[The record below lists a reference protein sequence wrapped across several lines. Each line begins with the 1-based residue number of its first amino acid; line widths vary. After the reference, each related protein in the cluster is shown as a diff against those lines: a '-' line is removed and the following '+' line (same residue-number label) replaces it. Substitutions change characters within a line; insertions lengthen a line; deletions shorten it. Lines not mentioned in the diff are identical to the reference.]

1 MNKNNEL
8 VSFLSDVNKLMN
20 ESVYREISNTKD
32 KLDYLLDNEAIR
44 EKICWVLPNI
54 IDITEQLNL
63 SQEEGHGK
71 VYALSFPDVSPDINL
86 KTPIFAGLFLLQVMQ
101 GIINEKTEVIVEAG
115 GINTGYGLK
124 KLIEIFNL
132 KGQLYTSRY
141 FSERVLDE
149 LKADNFNII
158 QPEARE
164 DLALEEEFY
173 VKFVEDLKELRKN
186 GNIAPL
192 WHVKK
197 SFMVAEILAEKMY
210 SKNKNVFDDMEYLIT
225 GMGSGGS
232 LSAFCKILD
241 ISSNKNLKIIV
252 PEHEKS
258 PILWDTYPKEDL
270 SEMNIIDKNLNT
282 DNFYNLNS
290 KRVPHIVF
298 GPHYEKINN
307 KIPQKYLDS
316 IDGISLYSDEEWK
329 NISSLLDGQ
338 NISVGNSSSANL
350 VIAKKLAL
358 KGKNIITFIY
368 ESKRKYSKALLND

>member
-1 MNKNNEL
+1 MNKDNEL
-8 VSFLSDVNKLMN
+8 VSFLSDVKELMS
-20 ESVYREISNTKD
+20 ESVYKEMTNTKD
-32 KLDYLLDNEAIR
+32 KLAYLLNNKFIQK
-44 EKICWVLPNI
+44 KILWTLPNI
-54 IDITEQLNL
+54 IDLTENLNL
-63 SQEEGHGK
+63 SNKEGHGK

-86 KTPIFAGLFLLQVMQ
+86 KTPIFAGLFLLQIMK
-101 GIINEKTEVIVEAG
+101 GIINEKTEVVVEAG

-124 KLIEIFNL
+124 KLIEIFHL

-141 FSERVLDE
+141 FSEKVLDE
-149 LKADNFNII
+149 LKADNLNII

-164 DLALEEEFY
+164 DLGLEEEFY
-173 VKFVEDLKELRKN
+173 IKFVEDLKKLRKN

-210 SKNKNVFDDMEYLIT
+210 SKNKNVFDEAEYLIT

-232 LSAFCKILD
+232 LSAFCKISD
-241 ISSNKNLKIIV
+241 ISNNKNQKIII

-258 PILWDTYPKEDL
+258 PILWDTYPKKDL
-270 SEMNIIDKNLNT
+270 SELDIIDQNLSI

-290 KRVPHIVF
+290 NRVPHIVF

-316 IDGISLYSDEEWK
+316 INSISLYSDEEWK
-329 NISSLLDGQ
+329 NISSLLDEQ

-358 KGKNIITFIY
+358 KGKNVITFIY
-368 ESKRKYSKALLND
+368 EPKRIYSKV